1 MANKQE
7 ITMINVEE
15 IAEHPN
21 NPRKDLGDLEEL
33 TESIKKVGIMQNLT
47 VIRRENAIDT
57 IEGNREMGKPEKPLP
72 ATLNAMQRMNEK
84 YIVLLGHRRLAAAK
98 AAGLKRVPC
107 MIVQDMKLNEQVSLM
122 LLENMQRNNLTI
134 IEEAESFQLMID
146 LGDTVA
152 DVAEKSGFSEST
164 VRRRVELAKLDKKK
178 LEKALKKTE
187 ECGYQL
193 TLSDLAALEKVD
205 DIKARNRILDEVSS
219 RYQINNAVTRYIEE
233 KQKKKHRQIILE
245 KIAEISGREPGKPPK
260 DYKSWD
266 SKWKTLFEI
275 ETDRKPEPVLKKK
288 ENKEIFE
295 NLPADAF
302 FVEEYR
308 WFRIVT
314 KRRKVEKKLTA
325 AEKKAKELEN
335 RIKEIKNITKN
346 GVKSWKERIMQYL
359 DGSRTAKKEIL
370 EKKTAEIFNLME
382 RKGTWL
388 GHRSMTLY
396 KRCAQGSDND
406 WWGLDNEEKGEWIQK
421 YQETPI
427 EFRMLFHIVDSFKSD
442 DLVWFRAEYRDDQA
456 NSYRETLEIL
466 EAIAEYEE
474 TDTDFIDVIE
484 GKSELFKKGNA

>member
-1 MANKQE
+1 MENKQE

-57 IEGNREMGKPEKPLP
+57 IEENREMGKPEKPLP
-72 ATLNAMQRMNEK
+72 ATLNAMQKMDEK

-107 MIVQDMKLNEQVSLM
+107 IIVQDMKLNEQVSLM

-134 IEEAESFQLMID
+134 IEEAESFQLMLD

-187 ECGYQL
+187 DCGYQL
-193 TLSDLAALEKVD
+193 TLSDLAMLEKVD

-219 RYQINNAVTRYIEE
+219 RYQINNAVTRYIKE
-233 KQKKKHRQIILE
+233 KQKEKHRQIILE

-275 ETDRKPEPVLKKK
+275 ETDRKPEPVLEKK

-302 FVEEYR
+302 FVEDYR
-308 WFRIVT
+308 WFKIVT
-314 KRRKVEKKLTA
+314 KRAEVEKKLTA
-325 AEKKAKELEN
+325 AEKQKKELEN
-335 RIKEIKNITKN
+335 RIKEIKNITKS
-346 GVKSWKERIMQYL
+346 GVKGWKERIMQYL

-382 RKGTWL
+382 RKRSWVNQ
-388 GHRSMTLY
+388 RSMILY
-396 KRCAQGSDND
+396 ERSTQGSDSD
-406 WWGLDNEEKGEWIQK
+406 WWELDEKERDEWGWK

-442 DLVWFRAEYRDDQA
+442 DLVGYRGEYQEDQA
-456 NSYRETLEIL
+456 DHYRQMLEIL
-466 EAIAEYEE
+466 ETVAEYEE
-474 TDTDFIDVIE
+474 ADTDFIAVIE